1 MEQGRGGGGE
11 RMEVG
16 EAGPLKHS
24 VQWSPCQ
31 SFEAQAP
38 QWPPLAGRE
47 EVMGAPLS
55 RISRWKEVEI
65 TETRDMGSPI
75 G

>member
-11 RMEVG
+11 RMEAG

-24 VQWSPCQ
+24 VQQSPCL

-38 QWPPLAGRE
+38 QWRLLAGRE
-47 EVMGAPLS
+47 EVMTVARHS
-55 RISRWKEVEI
+55 HINHWRAEEI
-65 TETRDMGSPI
+65 TETQCPSG
-75 G
+75 